1 MSTETASERIAKAVY
16 AHESGLSEQAVQA
29 APTT

>member
-16 AHESGLSEQAVQA
+16 ARESGLSQRAAQAL
-29 APTT
+29 PTA

>member
-16 AHESGLSEQAVQA
+16 AHGSGLSRHADQAT
-29 APTT
+29 PTT